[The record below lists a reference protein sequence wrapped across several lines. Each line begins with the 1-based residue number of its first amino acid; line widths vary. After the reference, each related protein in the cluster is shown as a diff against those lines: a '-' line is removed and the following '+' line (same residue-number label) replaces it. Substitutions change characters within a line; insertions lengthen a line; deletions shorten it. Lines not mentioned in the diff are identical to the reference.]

1 MGFHEGG
8 SQDTRYLL
16 RDCSIIPMRFAN
28 GQMTLHPDK
37 PVIESGRENKMMWVV
52 REIAPN
58 NTLAVGYF
66 DHMGIDIYLG
76 TDLVKSI
83 AVNGRIFGIVA
94 VP

>member
-1 MGFHEGG
+1 MGFHEAG

-16 RDCSIIPMRFAN
+16 RDRCIIPMRFAN
-28 GQMTLHPDK
+28 GQMTLHPEK
-37 PVIESGRENKMMWVV
+37 PVVESRRLDKMMWVV
-52 REIAPN
+52 REIASN
-58 NTLAVGYF
+58 NTLAVGYS